1 MPNRFQ
7 QTITEPAEISG
18 KGLHSGLAATLRFLP
33 APAGQGV
40 VFRRIDLPGAPE
52 IPARSENLV
61 HTDLMRHT
69 TLAAGE
75 ARVFT
80 IEHLMA
86 ATAALGIDNLIVEI
100 DTEEPPF
107 LDGSSLPFVELLTR
121 AGIKVL
127 EAPTT
132 PLVVSRPLA
141 FRDGDAEITAL
152 PSDDFRVTF
161 FYSSD
166 EPLLPN
172 QQGDFVITP
181 ETFTREIA
189 PARTFCF
196 FHEIEQLRARGLIR
210 GGNLSSSVVIGRKA
224 IINLSL
230 RFEDEPVRHKILDFI
245 GDIALLGRPL
255 QGHFMASKSGHRV
268 HAAFCNFLR
277 KELES

>member
-7 QTITEPAEISG
+7 QTIAQPAEITG
-18 KGLHSGLAATLRFLP
+18 KGLHSGRAATLRFLP
-33 APAGQGV
+33 ATAGQGV
-40 VFRRIDLPGAPE
+40 VFRRVDLPDTPE

-61 HTDLMRHT
+61 HTDLMRRT
-69 TLAAGE
+69 TLAMGE

-80 IEHLMA
+80 IEHVMA
-86 ATAALGIDNLIVEI
+86 ATAALCIDNLIIEI

-107 LDGSSLPFVELLTR
+107 LDGSSLPFTDLLTQE
-121 AGIKVL
+121 GITVL
-127 EAPTT
+127 DTPTQ

-161 FYSSD
+161 FYTSN
-166 EPLLPN
+166 EPLLRN
-172 QQGDFVITP
+172 QQADFVITP
-181 ETFTREIA
+181 ETFAREIA

-196 FHEIEQLRARGLIR
+196 FHEIEQLRTHGLIR
-210 GGNLSSSVVIGRKA
+210 GGNLSSSVVIGRKS
-224 IINLSL
+224 IINSSL

-245 GDIALLGRPL
+245 GDIALLGRPV

>member
-7 QTITEPAEISG
+7 QTIAQPAEITG
-18 KGLHSGLAATLRFLP
+18 KGLHSGRAATLRFLP
-33 APAGQGV
+33 ATAGQGV
-40 VFRRIDLPGAPE
+40 VFRRVDLPGSPE

-61 HTDLMRHT
+61 HTDLMRRT
-69 TLAAGE
+69 TLAMGE

-80 IEHLMA
+80 IEHVMA
-86 ATAALGIDNLIVEI
+86 ATAALCIDNLIIEI

-107 LDGSSLPFVELLTR
+107 LDGSSLPFTDLLTQE
-121 AGIKVL
+121 GITVL
-127 EAPTT
+127 DTPTQ

-161 FYSSD
+161 FYTSN
-166 EPLLPN
+166 EPLLRN
-172 QQGDFVITP
+172 QQADFVITP
-181 ETFTREIA
+181 ETFAREIA

-196 FHEIEQLRARGLIR
+196 FHEIEQLRTHGLIR
-210 GGNLSSSVVIGRKA
+210 GGNLSSSVVIGRKS
-224 IINLSL
+224 IINSSL

-245 GDIALLGRPL
+245 GDIALLGRPV